1 MSGYTAGETTVHD
14 TIAGIAQVTRALRK
28 TGRPVVLVPTMG
40 ALHEGHLEL
49 VRAAKSLPRA
59 VVVVSIFVNPLQF
72 GEGEDFDAYPRTLD
86 DDVAKLR
93 TVGAELVFAPN
104 AREMYPNGFRSTVQP
119 GPLAE
124 ELEGAT
130 RPGHFAGALTVV
142 NKLFNITNCTDA
154 IFGEKDFQQLVLMQ
168 QMVTDLNMPVQL
180 HGVPVIRE
188 ADGLA
193 MSSRNRYLSEDERE
207 LAVTLSAALTA
218 GAHVG
223 DRGAT
228 AVLETVNAVLAERP
242 DIDVDYVELRDGAL
256 GPAPEE
262 GEARLLIAARVGTTR
277 LIDNV
282 GVILG
287 DTRDREIAQAALSA
301 AGVDDSPLTDEE
313 MAELK
318 ELRAK
323 VAAVRDERVA
333 REKLHG
339 AGFGAGKGTSGD
351 PATDAPAGTPA
362 DGGAVAEGTKIHA
375 DGVDGDIVRR
385 PENAG
390 AGTEPGTA
398 AGQNTHDNDATE
410 GGR

>member
-1 MSGYTAGETTVHD
+1 MSGYTAGDITVHD
-14 TIAGIAQVTRALRK
+14 TIAGIAQVTRAMRK

-49 VRAAKSLPRA
+49 VRAAQSLPRA
-59 VVVVSIFVNPLQF
+59 VVVASIFVNPLQF
-72 GEGEDFDAYPRTLD
+72 GEGEDFEAYPRTLD
-86 DDVAKLR
+86 DDVAKLKA
-93 TVGAELVFAPN
+93 VGCELVFAPN

-119 GPLAE
+119 GPLAD

-154 IFGEKDFQQLVLMQ
+154 IFGEKDYQQLALMQ

-188 ADGLA
+188 TDGLA
-193 MSSRNRYLSEDERE
+193 MSSRNRYLSAEERE

-223 DRGAT
+223 DHGAD
-228 AVLETVNAVLAERP
+228 AVLSTARAVLAERP
-242 DIDVDYVELRDGAL
+242 EVDVDYLELRGPGL
-256 GPAPEE
+256 GPVPEE
-262 GEARLLIAARVGTTR
+262 GEARLLVAARVGTTR

-282 GVILG
+282 GVLLG
-287 DTRDREIAQAALSA
+287 DMREREIAQAALSA
-301 AGVDDSPLTDEE
+301 AGLDDQPLTEEE

-318 ELRAK
+318 KLKARVDEVRA
-323 VAAVRDERVA
+323 EREALQA
-333 REKLHG
+333 REGLRG
-339 AGFGAGKGTSGD
+339 AGFGAGGMDSR
-351 PATDAPAGTPA
+351 
-362 DGGAVAEGTKIHA
+362 V
-375 DGVDGDIVRR
+375 DGVDGDTVRR
-385 PENAG
+385 PVSEG
-390 AGTEPGTA
+390 GSAGTTDSTSATDSDSADFESDTRDSGI
-398 AGQNTHDNDATE
+398 ATE

>member
-1 MSGYTAGETTVHD
+1 MSGYTAGDITVHD
-14 TIAGIAQVTRALRK
+14 TIAGIAQVTRAFRK

-49 VRAAKSLPRA
+49 VRAAQSLPRA

-72 GEGEDFDAYPRTLD
+72 GEGEDFEAYPRTLD
-86 DDVAKLR
+86 DDVAKLKA
-93 TVGAELVFAPN
+93 VGCELVFAPN

-119 GPLAE
+119 GPLAD

-193 MSSRNRYLSEDERE
+193 MSSRNRYLSADERE

-223 DRGAT
+223 DHGAE
-228 AVLETVNAVLAERP
+228 AVLSTARAVLAERP
-242 DIDVDYVELRDGAL
+242 EVEVDYLELRGAGL
-256 GPAPEE
+256 GPVPEE
-262 GEARLLIAARVGTTR
+262 GEARLLVAAKVGTTR

-282 GVILG
+282 GVLLG
-287 DTRDREIAQAALSA
+287 DMRDREIAQAALSA
-301 AGVDDSPLTDEE
+301 AGVDDAPLTEEE

-318 ELRAK
+318 KLKARVDEVRA
-323 VAAVRDERVA
+323 EREARQA
-333 REKLHG
+333 REGLRG
-339 AGFGAGKGTSGD
+339 AGFGAGGMDSR
-351 PATDAPAGTPA
+351 
-362 DGGAVAEGTKIHA
+362 A
-375 DGVDGDIVRR
+375 DGVEGGTVRR
-385 PENAG
+385 PVSEG
-390 AGTEPGTA
+390 GSAGTTDSAADTDSDSADFESDTRDSGT
-398 AGQNTHDNDATE
+398 ATE

>member
-1 MSGYTAGETTVHD
+1 MSGYTAGDITVHD
-14 TIAGIAQVTRALRK
+14 TIAGISQVTRAMRK

-49 VRAAKSLPRA
+49 VRSAQSLPRA

-72 GEGEDFDAYPRTLD
+72 GEGEDFEAYPRTLD
-86 DDVAKLR
+86 DDVAKLKA
-93 TVGAELVFAPN
+93 VGCELVFAPN

-119 GPLAE
+119 GPLADQ
-124 ELEGAT
+124 LEGAT

-154 IFGEKDFQQLVLMQ
+154 IFGEKDYQQLALMQ

-193 MSSRNRYLSEDERE
+193 MSSRNRYLSEAERE

-223 DRGAT
+223 DHGAD
-228 AVLETVNAVLAERP
+228 AVLSTARAVLAERP
-242 DIDVDYVELRDGAL
+242 EVDVDYLELRGAGL
-256 GPAPEE
+256 GPVPEE
-262 GEARLLIAARVGTTR
+262 GEARLLVAAKVGSTR

-282 GVILG
+282 GVLLG
-287 DTRDREIAQAALSA
+287 DMREREIAQAALSA
-301 AGVDDSPLTDEE
+301 AGLDDQPLTEEE

-318 ELRAK
+318 KLKARVDEVRA
-323 VAAVRDERVA
+323 EREA
-333 REKLHG
+333 REARDGLRG
-339 AGFGAGKGTSGD
+339 AGFSASAGSE
-351 PATDAPAGTPA
+351 P
-362 DGGAVAEGTKIHA
+362 GGMDSRA
-375 DGVDGDIVRR
+375 DGVEGDTVRR
-385 PENAG
+385 PVSEG
-390 AGTEPGTA
+390 DSAGTTHSDSDSDPAASAVTGSGT
-398 AGQNTHDNDATE
+398 ATE

>member
-1 MSGYTAGETTVHD
+1 MSGYTAGDITVHD
-14 TIAGIAQVTRALRK
+14 TIAGISQVTRAMRK

-49 VRAAKSLPRA
+49 VRAAQSLPRA

-86 DDVAKLR
+86 DDVAKLKAI
-93 TVGAELVFAPN
+93 GCELVFAPT
-104 AREMYPNGFRSTVQP
+104 AREMYPNGFRTTVQP
-119 GPLAE
+119 GPLAD

-154 IFGEKDFQQLVLMQ
+154 VFGEKDYQQLALMQ

-188 ADGLA
+188 TDGLA
-193 MSSRNRYLSEDERE
+193 MSSRNRYLSEEERE
-207 LAVTLSAALTA
+207 LAVTLSAALIA

-223 DRGAT
+223 DHGAE
-228 AVLETVNAVLAERP
+228 AVLSTARAVLAERHEV
-242 DIDVDYVELRDGAL
+242 DVDYLELRGAGL

-262 GEARLLIAARVGTTR
+262 GEARLLVAAKVGATR

-282 GVILG
+282 GVVLG
-287 DTRDREIAQAALSA
+287 DMREREIAQAALSA
-301 AGVDDSPLTDEE
+301 AGLDDQPLTDEE

-318 ELRAK
+318 KLKARVDEVRA
-323 VAAVRDERVA
+323 EREA
-333 REKLHG
+333 REARDGLRD
-339 AGFGAGKGTSGD
+339 AGFAAGGADSR
-351 PATDAPAGTPA
+351 A
-362 DGGAVAEGTKIHA
+362 DGAEGGT
-375 DGVDGDIVRR
+375 VRR
-385 PENAG
+385 PASEGDG
-390 AGTEPGTA
+390 AATARPESESADSNPADSDVTGSGT
-398 AGQNTHDNDATE
+398 ATE

>member
-1 MSGYTAGETTVHD
+1 MSGYTAGDITVHD
-14 TIAGIAQVTRALRK
+14 TIAGIAQVTRAMRK

-49 VRAAKSLPRA
+49 VRAAQSLPRA
-59 VVVVSIFVNPLQF
+59 VVVASIFVNPLQF
-72 GEGEDFDAYPRTLD
+72 GEGEDFEAYPRTLA
-86 DDVAKLR
+86 DDVAKLKA
-93 TVGAELVFAPN
+93 VGCELVFAPN

-119 GPLAE
+119 GPLAD

-154 IFGEKDFQQLVLMQ
+154 IFGEKDYQQLALMQ

-188 ADGLA
+188 TDGLA
-193 MSSRNRYLSEDERE
+193 MSSRNRYLSAEERE

-223 DRGAT
+223 DHGAD
-228 AVLETVNAVLAERP
+228 AVLSTARAVLAERP
-242 DIDVDYVELRDGAL
+242 EVDVDYLELRGPGL
-256 GPAPEE
+256 GPVPEE
-262 GEARLLIAARVGTTR
+262 GEARLLVAARVGTTR

-282 GVILG
+282 GVLLG
-287 DTRDREIAQAALSA
+287 DMREREIAQAALSA
-301 AGVDDSPLTDEE
+301 AGLDDQPLTEEE

-318 ELRAK
+318 KLKARVDEVRAEREARDARDGLRG
-323 VAAVRDERVA
+323 VGFAA
-333 REKLHG
+333 G
-339 AGFGAGKGTSGD
+339 AAASAGGMDSR
-351 PATDAPAGTPA
+351 
-362 DGGAVAEGTKIHA
+362 A
-375 DGVDGDIVRR
+375 DGVEGGMVRR
-385 PENAG
+385 PVSEG
-390 AGTEPGTA
+390 GSAGTTDS
-398 AGQNTHDNDATE
+398 TTDTDSDSATE

>member
-1 MSGYTAGETTVHD
+1 MSGYTAGDITVHD
-14 TIAGIAQVTRALRK
+14 TIAGIAQVTRAMRK

-49 VRAAKSLPRA
+49 VRAAQSLPRA
-59 VVVVSIFVNPLQF
+59 VVVASIFVNPLQF
-72 GEGEDFDAYPRTLD
+72 GEGEDFEAYPRTLD
-86 DDVAKLR
+86 DDVAKLKA
-93 TVGAELVFAPN
+93 VGCELVFAPN

-119 GPLAE
+119 GPLAD

-154 IFGEKDFQQLVLMQ
+154 IFGEKDYQQLALMQ

-188 ADGLA
+188 TDGLA
-193 MSSRNRYLSEDERE
+193 MSSRNRYLSAEERE

-223 DRGAT
+223 DHGAD
-228 AVLETVNAVLAERP
+228 AVLSTARAVLAERP
-242 DIDVDYVELRDGAL
+242 EVDVDYLELRGPGL
-256 GPAPEE
+256 GPVPEE
-262 GEARLLIAARVGTTR
+262 GEARLLVAARVGTTR

-282 GVILG
+282 GVLLG
-287 DTRDREIAQAALSA
+287 DMREREIAQAALSA
-301 AGVDDSPLTDEE
+301 AGLDDQPLTEEE

-318 ELRAK
+318 KLKARVDEVRA
-323 VAAVRDERVA
+323 EREA
-333 REKLHG
+333 REARDGLRG
-339 AGFGAGKGTSGD
+339 AGFAAGSGAGM
-351 PATDAPAGTPA
+351 AGSA
-362 DGGAVAEGTKIHA
+362 GSAGGMDSRV
-375 DGVDGDIVRR
+375 DGVDGDTVRR
-385 PENAG
+385 PVSEG
-390 AGTEPGTA
+390 GSAGTTDSTSA
-398 AGQNTHDNDATE
+398 TDSDSATE

>member
-1 MSGYTAGETTVHD
+1 MSGYTAGDITVHD
-14 TIAGIAQVTRALRK
+14 TIAGIAQVTRAMRK

-49 VRAAKSLPRA
+49 VRAAQSLPRA
-59 VVVVSIFVNPLQF
+59 VVVASIFVNPLQF
-72 GEGEDFDAYPRTLD
+72 GEGEDFEAYPRTLD
-86 DDVAKLR
+86 DDVAKLKA
-93 TVGAELVFAPN
+93 VGCELVFAPN

-119 GPLAE
+119 GPLAD

-154 IFGEKDFQQLVLMQ
+154 IFGEKDYQQLALMQ

-188 ADGLA
+188 TDGLA
-193 MSSRNRYLSEDERE
+193 MSSRNRYLSAEERE

-223 DRGAT
+223 DHGAD
-228 AVLETVNAVLAERP
+228 AVLSTARAVLAERP
-242 DIDVDYVELRDGAL
+242 EVDVDYLELRGPGL
-256 GPAPEE
+256 GPVPEE
-262 GEARLLIAARVGTTR
+262 GEARLLVAARVGTTR

-282 GVILG
+282 GVLLG
-287 DTRDREIAQAALSA
+287 DMREREIAQAALSA
-301 AGVDDSPLTDEE
+301 AGLDDQPLTEEE

-318 ELRAK
+318 KLKARVDEVRA
-323 VAAVRDERVA
+323 EREALQA
-333 REKLHG
+333 REGLRG
-339 AGFGAGKGTSGD
+339 AGFGAGGMDSR
-351 PATDAPAGTPA
+351 
-362 DGGAVAEGTKIHA
+362 V
-375 DGVDGDIVRR
+375 DGVDGDTVRR
-385 PENAG
+385 PVSEG
-390 AGTEPGTA
+390 GSAGTTDSTSA
-398 AGQNTHDNDATE
+398 TDSDSATE

>member
-1 MSGYTAGETTVHD
+1 MSGYTAGDITVHD
-14 TIAGIAQVTRALRK
+14 TIAGIAQVTRAMRK

-49 VRAAKSLPRA
+49 VRAAQSLPRA
-59 VVVVSIFVNPLQF
+59 VVVASIFVNPLQF
-72 GEGEDFDAYPRTLD
+72 GEGEDFEAYPRTLD
-86 DDVAKLR
+86 DDVAKLKA
-93 TVGAELVFAPN
+93 VGCELVFAPN

-119 GPLAE
+119 GPLAD

-154 IFGEKDFQQLVLMQ
+154 IFGEKDYQQLALMQ

-188 ADGLA
+188 TDGLA
-193 MSSRNRYLSEDERE
+193 MSSRNRYLSAEERE

-223 DRGAT
+223 DHGAD
-228 AVLETVNAVLAERP
+228 AVLSTARAVLAERP
-242 DIDVDYVELRDGAL
+242 EVDVDYLELRGPGL
-256 GPAPEE
+256 GPVPEE
-262 GEARLLIAARVGTTR
+262 GEARLLVAARVGTTR

-282 GVILG
+282 GVLLG
-287 DTRDREIAQAALSA
+287 DMREREIAQAALSA
-301 AGVDDSPLTDEE
+301 AGLDDQPLTEEE

-318 ELRAK
+318 KLKARVDEVRA
-323 VAAVRDERVA
+323 EREARQA
-333 REKLHG
+333 REGLRG
-339 AGFGAGKGTSGD
+339 AGFGAGGMDSR
-351 PATDAPAGTPA
+351 
-362 DGGAVAEGTKIHA
+362 V
-375 DGVDGDIVRR
+375 DGVDGDTVRR
-385 PENAG
+385 PVSEG
-390 AGTEPGTA
+390 GSAGTTDSTSATDSDSADFESDTRDSGI
-398 AGQNTHDNDATE
+398 ATE

>member
-1 MSGYTAGETTVHD
+1 MSGYTAGDITVHD
-14 TIAGIAQVTRALRK
+14 TIAGIAQVTRAMRK

-49 VRAAKSLPRA
+49 VRAAQSLPRA
-59 VVVVSIFVNPLQF
+59 VVVASIFVNPLQF
-72 GEGEDFDAYPRTLD
+72 GEGEDFEAYPRTLD
-86 DDVAKLR
+86 DDVAKLKA
-93 TVGAELVFAPN
+93 VGCELVFAPN

-119 GPLAE
+119 GPLAD

-154 IFGEKDFQQLVLMQ
+154 IFGEKDYQQLALMQ

-188 ADGLA
+188 TDGLA
-193 MSSRNRYLSEDERE
+193 MSSRNRYLSAEERE

-223 DRGAT
+223 DHGAD
-228 AVLETVNAVLAERP
+228 AVLSTARAVLAERP
-242 DIDVDYVELRDGAL
+242 EVDVDYLELRGPGL
-256 GPAPEE
+256 GPVPEE
-262 GEARLLIAARVGTTR
+262 GEARLLVAARVGTTR

-282 GVILG
+282 GVLLG
-287 DTRDREIAQAALSA
+287 DMREREIAQAALSA
-301 AGVDDSPLTDEE
+301 AGLDYQPLTEEE

-318 ELRAK
+318 KLKARVDEVRA
-323 VAAVRDERVA
+323 EREARQA
-333 REKLHG
+333 REGLRG
-339 AGFGAGKGTSGD
+339 AGFGAGSG
-351 PATDAPAGTPA
+351 AGTA
-362 DGGAVAEGTKIHA
+362 GSAGGMDSRV
-375 DGVDGDIVRR
+375 DGVDGDTVRR
-385 PENAG
+385 PVSEG
-390 AGTEPGTA
+390 GSAGTTDSTSA
-398 AGQNTHDNDATE
+398 TDSDSATE

>member
-1 MSGYTAGETTVHD
+1 MSGYTAGDITVHD
-14 TIAGIAQVTRALRK
+14 TIAGISQVTRAMRK

-49 VRAAKSLPRA
+49 VRAAQSLPRA

-86 DDVAKLR
+86 DDVAKLKAI
-93 TVGAELVFAPN
+93 GCELVFAPT
-104 AREMYPNGFRSTVQP
+104 AREMYPNGFRTTVQP
-119 GPLAE
+119 GPLAD

-154 IFGEKDFQQLVLMQ
+154 VFGEKDYQQLTLMQ

-193 MSSRNRYLSEDERE
+193 MSSRNRYLSEEERE
-207 LAVTLSAALTA
+207 LAVTLSAALIA

-223 DRGAT
+223 DHGAE
-228 AVLETVNAVLAERP
+228 AVLSTARAVLAERP
-242 DIDVDYVELRDGAL
+242 GVDVDYLELRGAGL
-256 GPAPEE
+256 GPVPEE
-262 GEARLLIAARVGTTR
+262 GEARLLVAAKVGSTR

-282 GVILG
+282 GVLLG
-287 DTRDREIAQAALSA
+287 DMREREIAQAALSA
-301 AGVDDSPLTDEE
+301 AGLDDQPLTDEE

-318 ELRAK
+318 KLKARVDEVRA
-323 VAAVRDERVA
+323 EREA
-333 REKLHG
+333 REARDGLRD
-339 AGFGAGKGTSGD
+339 AGFAAGGADSR
-351 PATDAPAGTPA
+351 A
-362 DGGAVAEGTKIHA
+362 DGAEGGT
-375 DGVDGDIVRR
+375 VRR
-385 PENAG
+385 PASEGDG
-390 AGTEPGTA
+390 AATVRPESGSADSDPADSAVTGSGT
-398 AGQNTHDNDATE
+398 ATE

>member
-1 MSGYTAGETTVHD
+1 MSGYTAGDITVHD
-14 TIAGIAQVTRALRK
+14 TIAGISQVTRAMRK

-49 VRAAKSLPRA
+49 VRAAQSLPRA

-86 DDVAKLR
+86 DDVAKLKAI
-93 TVGAELVFAPN
+93 GCELVFAPT

-119 GPLAE
+119 GPLAD

-154 IFGEKDFQQLVLMQ
+154 IFGEKDYQQLALMQ

-193 MSSRNRYLSEDERE
+193 MSSRNRYLSDAERE

-223 DRGAT
+223 DHGAE
-228 AVLETVNAVLAERP
+228 AVLSTARAVLGERP
-242 DIDVDYVELRDGAL
+242 EVDVDYLELRGPGL

-262 GEARLLIAARVGTTR
+262 GEARLLVAARVGTTR

-282 GVILG
+282 GVLLG
-287 DTRDREIAQAALSA
+287 DMREREIAQAALSA
-301 AGVDDSPLTDEE
+301 AGVDDAPLTEEE

-318 ELRAK
+318 RLKARVDEVRA
-323 VAAVRDERVA
+323 EREA
-333 REKLHG
+333 REAREGLRG
-339 AGFGAGKGTSGD
+339 AGFAAGGMDSR
-351 PATDAPAGTPA
+351 
-362 DGGAVAEGTKIHA
+362 AEGVEGGT
-375 DGVDGDIVRR
+375 VRR
-385 PENAG
+385 PAPEGDA
-390 AGTEPGTA
+390 AGTADTA
-398 AGQNTHDNDATE
+398 TADPDTASE